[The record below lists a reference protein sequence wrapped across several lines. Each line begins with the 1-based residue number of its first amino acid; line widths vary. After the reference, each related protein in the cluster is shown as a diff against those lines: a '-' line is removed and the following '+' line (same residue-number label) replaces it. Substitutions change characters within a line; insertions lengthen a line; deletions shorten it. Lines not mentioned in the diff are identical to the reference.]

1 MLHYNK
7 IEKEKYFA
15 QGLSY
20 VLILLGLLFC
30 NNLKKIKL
38 ISYFQPPPGA
48 WDHTVDERE
57 HTVDQWKELIYQEV
71 IDYERT
77 HNTLGP
83 GGTSAASAHGAR
95 GSASGT
101 NSKASAGR
109 SSQQQ
114 SGGGEGEDEVMQHTS
129 ATSRR

>member
-1 MLHYNK
+1 M
-7 IEKEKYFA
+7 
-15 QGLSY
+15 
-20 VLILLGLLFC
+20 
-30 NNLKKIKL
+30 KKIKL
-38 ISYFQPPPGA
+38 ISFFLQPPPGA

-101 NSKASAGR
+101 NSKASAGS

>member
-1 MLHYNK
+1 M
-7 IEKEKYFA
+7 IFI
-15 QGLSY
+15 S
-20 VLILLGLLFC
+20 
-30 NNLKKIKL
+30 KIKL
-38 ISYFQPPPGA
+38 IYIFNIFFQPPPGA

-71 IDYERT
+71 IDYERS

-95 GSASGT
+95 GSASST
-101 NSKASAGR
+101 NSKASGSS

-114 SGGGEGEDEVMQHTS
+114 PGGGEGEDEVMQHTS

>member
-1 MLHYNK
+1 MM
-7 IEKEKYFA
+7 IFI
-15 QGLSY
+15 S
-20 VLILLGLLFC
+20 
-30 NNLKKIKL
+30 KIKL
-38 ISYFQPPPGA
+38 IYFFNIFFQPPPGA

-83 GGTSAASAHGAR
+83 GGTSALAARGSER
-95 GSASGT
+95 GSASGA
-101 NSKASAGR
+101 NSKASGGGSS
-109 SSQQQ
+109 SSQQP
-114 SGGGEGEDEVMQHTS
+114 GGEGEDEVMQHTS